1 MYTKDQIIEEAKKL
15 GKMMSETEQVEFFQ
29 KAEAKIHENQEIREK
44 MASLKS
50 LQQQAVNF
58 QNYGKER
65 AYQMTEEKL
74 AKIEA
79 ELNEMPLVEQFQE
92 SQRSVNELL
101 QMVSTRFLHQL
112 QMKLSKE
119 QVAITYKEKLALK
132 FVIDQTKIQINLNK
146 TTKALT
152 SIKNSAP
159 LFIETFE

>member
-101 QMVSTRFLHQL
+101 QMVSHAISSSVTDEIIERTGGDHL
-112 QMKLSKE
+112 QGE
-119 QVAITYKEKLALK
+119 TGAQVRHIPNQNT
-132 FVIDQTKIQINLNK
+132 DQFK
-146 TTKALT
+146 
-152 SIKNSAP
+152 
-159 LFIETFE
+159 